1 MTKVIRLTESDLV
14 RIVKRVINEETED
27 ITGPNSA
34 CRKAVTYK
42 LLWEA
47 KQWWINRLSI
57 DGGNGKRTPNT
68 NIMSKILYQKYKI
81 TDLASLLKNDPK
93 KGKQYYKEASDLVM
107 KAVDFVKNIKFVFEN
122 QGVEGLNNIEG
133 AAWVSSEDKQIVHI
147 SCEYFSNPIYQKDN
161 TFIKNILVHE
171 IQHSIDQFFG
181 YGMDIDFGGDMDKQ
195 YKELK
200 KLTDWSQKPMTN
212 DKITYMD
219 KELAPTIKK
228 SSPDEFV
235 GRYDSYYNKDL
246 LSKPAPFK
254 DKEYNCD
261 STEIQSRYTETKR
274 ILGLPPSVDLTINH
288 LKSNSEA
295 YMVFYRN
302 LLCWASRTDNVSLD
316 TFMKNI
322 NLLVAKNQTGGND
335 QNIT

>member
-1 MTKVIRLTESDLV
+1 MEQTT
-14 RIVKRVINEETED
+14 TED

-42 LLWEA
+42 LLWDA

-107 KAVDFVKNIKFVFEN
+107 KAVDFVENIKFVFEN
-122 QGVEGLNNIEG
+122 HGEKGLDNVN
-133 AAWVSSEDKQIVHI
+133 AAMWVASNDKQSVHI
-147 SCEYFSNPIYQKDN
+147 NCQVYSKPKYQTGNSEIKD
-161 TFIKNILVHE
+161 TLVHE

-181 YGMDIDFGGDMDKQ
+181 YAYNMNIEFTGDADEYVSKRTEQ
-195 YKELK
+195 KISQ
-200 KLTDWSQKPMTN
+200 DWSRKPMTN

-228 SSPDEFV
+228 SGDDYSFDN
-235 GRYDSYYNKDL
+235 YYNKNF
-246 LSKPAPFK
+246 LSKQELFK
-254 DKEYNCD
+254 EKKYNCD

-288 LKSNSEA
+288 LKSNGEA
-295 YMVFYRN
+295 YVEFYRN
-302 LLCWASRTDNVSLD
+302 LLCWASRTDDVSLD

-322 NLLVAKNQTGGND
+322 NSLVAKNQTGGND

>member
-1 MTKVIRLTESDLV
+1 MKRIITLTESELK
-14 RIVKRVINEETED
+14 RLIKRVVIEQTTED

-34 CRKAVTYK
+34 CRKTITYK

-57 DGGNGKRTPNT
+57 DGGNGKRKPNT

-107 KAVDFVKNIKFVFEN
+107 KAVDFVENIKFVFEK
-122 QGVEGLNNIEG
+122 QGENGLNNVEG
-133 AAWVSSEDKQIVHI
+133 VAWVTSDDKQIVHI
-147 SCEYFSNPIYQKDN
+147 NCEYFSNPKYQKDN
-161 TFIKNILVHE
+161 SFIKDTLVHE

-181 YGMDIDFGGDMDKQ
+181 YGMDIDFKGDMDKQ

-228 SSPDEFV
+228 SGDDYSFN
-235 GRYDSYYNKDL
+235 SYYNKDFI
-246 LSKPAPFK
+246 SKSPQFK
-254 DKEYNCD
+254 DKEYNCN

-295 YMVFYRN
+295 YVEFFRN
-302 LLCWASRTDNVSLD
+302 LLCWASRTDDVSLD

-322 NLLVAKNQTGGND
+322 NSLVAKNQTGGND